1 MGGQSGGVDAGHSQ
15 VGKAHV
21 VQHLG
26 CVGVQDDEDEQHHGQ
41 RQDKAEEIAQN
52 RGQGTDG
59 QQRRHGEHQTHKAA
73 QLHGDKAIL
82 HIALQREHHDVAQE
96 DQPAVL
102 HAGQVDD
109 GICNQ
114 DPDQQHQAEVKQ
126 KALGY
131 GLVHRGYPLFLV
143 CIDKCFFS
151 NMLIFW
157 QVTLAFNKTSIQYFP

>member
-1 MGGQSGGVDAGHSQ
+1 MGGQGRDIDAGHGQ

-82 HIALQREHHDVAQE
+82 HITLQREHHDVAQE

-109 GICNQ
+109 GVCDQ

-131 GLVHRGYPLFLV
+131 GLVHRGVLS
-143 CIDKCFFS
+143 FS
-151 NMLIFW
+151 SVL
-157 QVTLAFNKTSIQYFP
+157 TSVSFQICEHFGKQYLLLT